1 MNLYL
6 GFLLAYLLGLVAVA
20 LRGSRRVETQ
30 EDFSVAGRNLS
41 AFVLFGTLL
50 ATWIGTGSIFG
61 NAEKT
66 FRVGVAAVIIPIS
79 SLAGIC
85 VLYFLAARARGLQ
98 GITVQDLLERRYNAG
113 ARLLGTVCLTIAYT
127 TIVSYQYRAAGAV
140 LNLVVPELSPHTS
153 ILIITGFIIL
163 YTSLAGMISI
173 ANIGVIQG
181 VTMILGVAVTL
192 PVLLF
197 KAGGLSGMAAVLDPS
212 QFQLFGPISLLESV
226 GILLPAF
233 LLILGDA
240 NMYQR
245 FFSARSRGTAQKAVL
260 WMLGGVAFMET
271 AIILCAWVASSLEPD
286 IEIHGRVIAYAARDH
301 LPTLLGAFMLTTIMA
316 IVLSTAG
323 SYLLAP
329 ATCLVRDV
337 YQRFLNPGASER
349 SLVVLL
355 RLSVIGLG
363 LIAYY
368 LSTLSDEFLEVALL
382 AYTIYGA
389 GITPALI
396 AAFFWKRTTGPG
408 AVASILSGTAV
419 TLVWYRFQDQLGW
432 FGAVDAVVPAI
443 AVSVLALV
451 AVSLLTN
458 PEPPEKVEPFFE
470 E

>member
-1 MNLYL
+1 MNIYF
-6 GFLLAYLLGLVAVA
+6 GFLLVYLLSLVAVA
-20 LRGSRRVETQ
+20 FRGSRRIETQ
-30 EDFSVAGRNLS
+30 EDFSVAGRSLS

-61 NAEKT
+61 NAEKAY
-66 FRVGVAAVIIPIS
+66 RVGVAAVIIPIS

-85 VLYFLAARARGLQ
+85 VLYFLAGRARGLR

-113 ARLLGTVCLTIAYT
+113 ARLLGTACLIIAYT

-140 LNLVVPELSPHTS
+140 LNLVLPELSVHAS
-153 ILIITGFIIL
+153 ILIITAFIIL
-163 YTSLAGMISI
+163 YTSIAGMISL

-181 VTMILGVAVTL
+181 VTMILGVAITL
-192 PVLLF
+192 PVFLY
-197 KAGGLSGMAAVLDPS
+197 KAGGISGMATVLDAS
-212 QFQLFGPISLLESV
+212 HFQLFGPISFLEGV

-286 IEIHGRVIAYAARDH
+286 LEIHGRVIAYAARDH
-301 LPTLLGAFMLTTIMA
+301 LPALLGAFMLTTIMA
-316 IVLSTAG
+316 IILSTAG

-337 YQRFLNPGASER
+337 YQRFLNPQASER

-355 RLSVIGLG
+355 RLAVIGLG
-363 LIAYY
+363 LVAYY

-396 AAFFWKRTTGPG
+396 AAFFWRRATAAG
-408 AVASILSGTAV
+408 AMSSILSGTGL
-419 TLVWYRFQDQLGW
+419 TLLWYKFQNQLGSW
-432 FGAVDAVVPAI
+432 GAVDAVVPAI
-443 AVSVLALV
+443 IVSLLMLV
-451 AVSLLTN
+451 AVSLLTR

-470 E
+470 

>member
-1 MNLYL
+1 MNLYF

-66 FRVGVAAVIIPIS
+66 FRVGVAAVIIPLS

-113 ARLLGTVCLTIAYT
+113 ARLLGTACLTIAYT

-140 LNLVVPELSPHTS
+140 LNLVVPELSIHTS

-212 QFQLFGPISLLESV
+212 HFQFFGPISLLESV

-301 LPTLLGAFMLTTIMA
+301 LPALLGAFMLTTIMA

-458 PEPPEKVEPFFE
+458 PEPPEKVEPFFQ
-470 E
+470 